1 MNRTFDEYTTVIFE
15 QKGDDGVND
24 IVNDTS
30 NRHETNCNDTDDVN
44 NNTYNDDVDDDG
56 GIVYYSQQNDCLR
69 NEMKSIWDRI
79 HFSSSID
86 FTKDVFVPTPT
97 SSSSSSS
104 SIYDA
109 DTTNTN
115 DTTSNS
121 RLVEPTAINI
131 WIGNEC
137 STSYIHKDYYEN
149 LYYICC
155 GTKIITLCPPSDI
168 LFLQEQTYIS
178 GQFIRD
184 KNNNYE
190 WKVQIDYNTND
201 NPNTTGSM
209 NEMNTVQWIGGD
221 VLRKSNPLH
230 QKQFPLIQYTNPIT
244 IHVKAHEM
252 IYIPSLWLHHV
263 TQLQQNYDCHLSNS
277 NNNNNE
283 TIAINYWY
291 EMNFMSPLYTYF
303 HLLQQMKSIQVQE
316 EQT

>member
-1 MNRTFDEYTTVIFE
+1 MFATHTIPPSDMYIERISFTFPM
-15 QKGDDGVND
+15 
-24 IVNDTS
+24 
-30 NRHETNCNDTDDVN
+30 
-44 NNTYNDDVDDDG
+44 
-56 GIVYYSQQNDCLR
+56 L
-69 NEMKSIWDRI
+69 
-79 HFSSSID
+79 SSI
-86 FTKDVFVPTPT
+86 TIGSIETIVKYGALLYSKIYNRQPTIGGKVLT
-97 SSSSSSS
+97 
-104 SIYDA
+104 DK
-109 DTTNTN
+109 
-115 DTTSNS
+115 
-121 RLVEPTAINI
+121 IN
-131 WIGNEC
+131 NCERQ
-137 STSYIHKDYYEN
+137 SELDKDYYEN

-263 TQLQQNYDCHLSNS
+263 TQLQQNYDCHLSSS